1 MNNQCVTLLILLLDL
16 STTFDTI
23 DYDTLL
29 NRVRFSSD
37 IRGKDL
43 SRLKSYFSM
52 RSQQVL
58 INDILSVTSS
68 RCDVPQR
75 SCLGPILFKLYTNK
89 LFEIVKLICLIF
101 IVVLKIQRFASAFR
115 LVLVLSQ
122 TSFHP

>member
-1 MNNQCVTLLILLLDL
+1 MCYFAN
-16 STTFDTI
+16 SAFDAI

-29 NRVRFSSD
+29 NRLRFSSD
-37 IRGKDL
+37 IHGKDF
-43 SRLKSYFSM
+43 SRLKSYFSR

-58 INDILSVTSS
+58 INGIISVTSS

-75 SCLGPILFKLYTNK
+75 SCLGPILFKLYTSK

-101 IVVLKIQRFASAFR
+101 IVVLKIQRFTFR

-122 TSFHP
+122 TSFHS